1 MKTNDLISLVVADDH
16 PVLLAGMI
24 ALFSSS
30 ARHKIIGQAD
40 SADSSMELVTTLAP
54 DVIVMDLSMPG
65 DVIRTIAQI
74 VATAPQTKVVV
85 FTAYCSID
93 SALKA
98 LDAGATGFVL
108 KGSPSCELFEAID
121 MVMSGQMFVTRE
133 YASQVMNGLRD
144 RARRQALNEAIK
156 LNVREQQIVG
166 HLMQARTNREIAV
179 ELRISEKT
187 VKHYMTGL
195 MAKLKAR
202 NRVEVVIAARQN
214 QDTESAMRR

>member
-1 MKTNDLISLVVADDH
+1 MNQNSLITLAVADDH

-24 ALFSSS
+24 SLFSSS

-40 SADSSMELVTTLAP
+40 CADASMELVRTLAP

-65 DVIRTIAQI
+65 DVFRTIAQI

-108 KGSPSCELFEAID
+108 KGSPSSELFEAID

-144 RARRQALNEAIK
+144 RARKQALNEAIK

-166 HLMQARTNREIAV
+166 HLMQARTNREIAA

-214 QDTESAMRR
+214 QDSETAARR

>member
-1 MKTNDLISLVVADDH
+1 MNRNSLITLAVADDH

-24 ALFSSS
+24 SLFSSS
-30 ARHKIIGQAD
+30 ARHKIVGQAD
-40 SADSSMELVTTLAP
+40 SADASMELVKTLTP
-54 DVIVMDLSMPG
+54 DVMVMDLSMPG
-65 DVIRTIAQI
+65 DVFRTIAQI

-108 KGSPSCELFEAID
+108 KGSPSSELFEAID
-121 MVMSGQMFVTRE
+121 MVVSGQMYVTRE
-133 YASQVMNGLRD
+133 YASEVMNGLRD
-144 RARRQALNEAIK
+144 RARQQALSDAIK
-156 LNVREQQIVG
+156 LNVREQQIIG
-166 HLMQARTNREIAV
+166 HLMQARTNREIAA

-214 QDTESAMRR
+214 QDAQSAMRP

>member
-1 MKTNDLISLVVADDH
+1 MKPNDLITLAVADDH
-16 PVLLAGMI
+16 PVLLAGLI
-24 ALFSSS
+24 SLFSSS
-30 ARHKIIGQAD
+30 TRHKIIGQAG
-40 SADSSMELVTTLAP
+40 SADASLDLVKTLAP

-65 DVIRTIAQI
+65 DVFRTIAQI
-74 VATAPQTKVVV
+74 VATAPQTRVVV

-108 KGSPSCELFEAID
+108 KGSPSSELFEAID

-144 RARRQALNEAIK
+144 RARRQALSEAIK

-166 HLMQARTNREIAV
+166 HLMQARTNREIAA

-202 NRVEVVIAARQN
+202 NRVEVVIAARQS
-214 QDTESAMRR
+214 QDSESAMRR